1 MDDDM
6 SSESAS
12 DNAGVRVPPPLIFL
26 GFLLVGLP
34 PRPRKNIAVPE
45 NRRFVTNCR
54 RRHYPVCLR
63 LMKSTPTRPR
73 SDEPQEVWNRIGP
86 SAFAR

>member
-26 GFLLVGLP
+26 GILLVGLWYDSP
-34 PRPRKNIAVPE
+34 WFEGRMTELALTVVGGILAAFGFALILISAPRHKEAGSNVE
-45 NRRFVTNCR
+45 
-54 RRHYPVCLR
+54 RHLA
-63 LMKSTPTRPR
+63 
-73 SDEPQEVWNRIGP
+73 QWI
-86 SAFAR
+86 